1 VELMRKIATALL
13 ASLVASLVLVT
24 PSSAV
29 TNADGPAKDTPWLA
43 SIWVKD
49 PAGGPDIQLC
59 GGTLITPTA
68 ILTAAHCVANSQVAY
83 VRFDMAEG
91 FKGRK
96 VGVSSRLWHQNYSKD
111 SDVNDI
117 GLLRLST
124 PVDVKPVGLPPVN
137 DVPLRE
143 LEALSVVGYGED
155 QNGSRPTQAAIARQQ
170 DLTAEGS
177 VYFDSFNDELLIAA
191 ARFVPRERL
200 YSGACRGDSGGPLFS
215 TFGTTSTIVGIVSYG
230 AADCTTSKPTAY
242 TRVSAYLEWIREALK
257 A

>member
-1 VELMRKIATALL
+1 MRKLITTLCS
-13 ASLVASLVLVT
+13 SLVASLLLVV
-24 PSSAV
+24 PSNAV

-59 GGTLITPTA
+59 GGSLITPTA
-68 ILTAAHCVANSQVAY
+68 ILTAAHCIADRQVAY
-83 VRFDMAEG
+83 VRFDMAKG
-91 FKGRK
+91 LSGRK
-96 VGVSSRLWHQNYSKD
+96 IAVNSRLWHQRYSKD

-117 GLLRLST
+117 GILRLSAPVPGVT
-124 PVDVKPVGLPPVN
+124 PVSLPPVN

-143 LEALSVVGYGED
+143 LEALSVAGYGED
-155 QNGSRPTQAAIARQQ
+155 QNGARPQQAAISRQQ

-191 ARFVPRERL
+191 ARFIPRDRV

-215 TFGTTSTIVGIVSYG
+215 TFGTTSTIVGLVSYG

-242 TRVSAYLEWIREALK
+242 TRVSAYLEWISEAL
-257 A
+257 AA